1 MTDNGF
7 AQQFA
12 QAVDFYLSAGGQPHL
27 EAIHRIA
34 SQGSSEETDAL
45 LLGYA
50 LEGIRMAGP
59 PGIYR
64 QAVAADAFTEGD
76 GREVKVQPGDRVFV
90 SFASA
95 ARDGEHFANPD
106 TIDPRRPLDSYINY
120 GAEPH
125 MRLGREVSQVALV
138 ELFRALFRKK
148 GLRRVPGPQGELKKV
163 PGPGGYSV
171 FMTEDWGGVW
181 PFPTAM
187 KVLWDGE

>member
-1 MTDNGF
+1 MTDNAF
-7 AQQFA
+7 SNQFA
-12 QAVDFYLSAGGQPHL
+12 QAVDFYLSPGGQPHI
-27 EAIHRIA
+27 EAIYRIA
-34 SQGSSEETDAL
+34 SQQSSQETDAL

-59 PGIYR
+59 SGIYR
-64 QAVAADAFTEGD
+64 QATAVDAFTEDD
-76 GREVKVQPGDRVFV
+76 GREVKVQPGDRIFV

-95 ARDGEHFANPD
+95 ARDENLRNPD

-125 MRLGREVSQVALV
+125 MRLGRDVSEVALV

-148 GLRRVPGPQGELKKV
+148 GLRRVPGPQGELKRV
-163 PGPGGYSV
+163 PGPGDYSV
-171 FMTEDWGGVW
+171 FMTEDWGGLW

-187 KVLWDGE
+187 KVVWDGE